1 MTLAFDSIGD
11 TLASAAVEGLPWPE
25 GDADGLADASRT
37 LTGAVDLVRTNA
49 GRVEATHGLV
59 SGWQGDAAGAF
70 ASALTRESR
79 MMQNSAGEL
88 ATAAAALQRLSQVV
102 EEAQQRVDRA
112 RRGGARGR
120 GGGKPGRRPL
130 GDRRRRRDRHLGR
143 GADRPERLRA
153 AGAPRRRRRGGGQRP
168 KQGAAAARAHAD
180 GGAGSQHPARPGP
193 LRRGARPPIARPPPR
208 SRRPPTWL
216 RWAGPGG
223 RSPPRPRR
231 ATATPRSPTS
241 PATSG
246 GMLAYMRAGIDP
258 SELAPEGRPA
268 RQRRHRPGGLRL
280 LREPLDRPPRA
291 PVGRDGEPGRA
302 DVLRRLAGHVR
313 GPQRQRPG
321 RPPGLTSG
329 G

>member
-102 EEAQQRVDRA
+102 EEAQQRVVALAEEVREAEAEASRA
-112 RRGGARGR
+112 VARSAIA
-120 GGGKPGRRPL
+120 
-130 GDRRRRRDRHLGR
+130 DAAAIATSGR

-153 AGAPRRRRRGGGQRP
+153 AGARGFRGRRRGER
-168 KQGAAAARAHAD
+168 AAGRRR
-180 GGAGSQHPARPGP
+180 GTG
-193 LRRGARPPIARPPPR
+193 LRRAGA
-208 SRRPPTWL
+208 
-216 RWAGPGG
+216 
-223 RSPPRPRR
+223 
-231 ATATPRSPTS
+231 
-241 PATSG
+241 
-246 GMLAYMRAGIDP
+246 
-258 SELAPEGRPA
+258 
-268 RQRRHRPGGLRL
+268 
-280 LREPLDRPPRA
+280 
-291 PVGRDGEPGRA
+291 
-302 DVLRRLAGHVR
+302 
-313 GPQRQRPG
+313 
-321 RPPGLTSG
+321 
-329 G
+329 

>member
-102 EEAQQRVDRA
+102 EEAQQRVVALAEEVREAEAEASRA
-112 RRGGARGR
+112 VAA
-120 GGGKPGRRPL
+120 L
-130 GDRRRRRDRHLGR
+130 GHRRRRRDRHLGR

-153 AGAPRRRRRGGGQRP
+153 AGARGFRGRRRGER
-168 KQGAAAARAHAD
+168 AAGRRR
-180 GGAGSQHPARPGP
+180 GTG
-193 LRRGARPPIARPPPR
+193 LRRAGA
-208 SRRPPTWL
+208 
-216 RWAGPGG
+216 
-223 RSPPRPRR
+223 
-231 ATATPRSPTS
+231 
-241 PATSG
+241 
-246 GMLAYMRAGIDP
+246 
-258 SELAPEGRPA
+258 
-268 RQRRHRPGGLRL
+268 
-280 LREPLDRPPRA
+280 
-291 PVGRDGEPGRA
+291 
-302 DVLRRLAGHVR
+302 
-313 GPQRQRPG
+313 
-321 RPPGLTSG
+321 
-329 G
+329 